1 MQQTHKKEH
10 NFIYARLTPCIHIQS
25 HQRPAPCMC
34 IGHRPSGLKYCIG
47 VSASESALGAGE
59 LSSSSLSSSTVKR
72 PMFFDTV
79 TPIIRCLPPLG
90 REFQRFFCCVGT
102 TRSCSM
108 KCEVGGLAVNDIFP
122 APLHNRGRVRVLS

>member
-1 MQQTHKKEH
+1 MQPTLKKER

-25 HQRPAPCMC
+25 HQHPAPCMC

-47 VSASESALGAGE
+47 VSTSESALGAGE
-59 LSSSSLSSSTVKR
+59 LSSSLSSSTVKR

-79 TPIIRCLPPLG
+79 TPIIRCLPPLA
-90 REFQRFFCCVGT
+90 REFQRFFCCVST

-108 KCEVGGLAVNDIFP
+108 KCEVGELEVNDTLP
-122 APLHNRGRVRVLS
+122 APLNNRGRVRVLS